1 MGLTRSN
8 AEGRARAVTLPQ
20 PTAGAKPTTSERTGA
35 GRRPRPD
42 TGRGHRRAI
51 ARRQVRLACLFTAV
65 TVATALLAPSPSA
78 EAAGITTH
86 GWMAVEAIDYVTEPG
101 LANLLRA
108 HEDQVRAGAMF
119 PDLGYFGTNTYGE
132 EAHWQRFVDAYID
145 LIAARDDCGPDLTD
159 PDAPC
164 ADMIAHAFGVAGHGM
179 GDEVWDW
186 LFEPNGPDR
195 NEYYVNGLPTAN
207 EGGAETQMDLVAV
220 AVHGVPRPVMP
231 PLPDADALLQVFED
245 SGFEGVTAAQFELV
259 PHMSAVWDLETQWA
273 IDHLAGVQAAMPWM
287 SANMVTAPGGV
298 NFAARAIAGY
308 WGSMWGRLNGAQPP
322 TTVSVTYPAT
332 GQVDV
337 PSSGWVRSYQPG
349 SSRGRGGAQTRIT
362 AVLTHSRPYAPATG
376 GPGVPAQ
383 MAPGTMT
390 ITDVASGEVL
400 PVLAGFPR
408 SVPYGGDAGQ
418 HLIDVHPARDLDRC
432 SWYEVG
438 VGVTAAVT
446 DARGQA
452 VTPYRWRFR
461 TECGPQHHTIHGTVT
476 DPSTM
481 PVAGAAVLAYRPGD
495 GFTPTAGVVTGADGT
510 WELTDLPAGSYGLVV
525 VPPAG
530 SDLGTAWL
538 AGPLHSTAGGPVEV
552 PGRSLRVDAV
562 LARSYPVTGRVTDRW
577 GVGKAGIEVLAF
589 GPHDTWVPSGRTT
602 TLPGGQFRLTNL
614 TPGPYRIAFRATPAA
629 PLQWYRRTPT
639 NPGGATIGVGPRPL
653 TGINHQLT

>member
-51 ARRQVRLACLFTAV
+51 ARRQVRLTCLFTAV
-65 TVATALLAPSPSA
+65 TVATTLLAPTPSA

-159 PDAPC
+159 PGAPC

-418 HLIDVHPARDLDRC
+418 HLIDVQPARDLDRC

-461 TECGPQHHTIHGTVT
+461 TACGPEDHAVTGTVRG
-476 DPSTM
+476 PSGR
-481 PVAGAAVLAYRPGD
+481 PVGNALVLAYPVGD
-495 GFTPTAGVVTGADGT
+495 DTPAASAVTGPDGRYTITDLAPGQYRILVIPPADSNLAQAWLTASTGPVTVPNPNLVVDGT
-510 WELTDLPAGSYGLVV
+510 LV
-525 VPPAG
+525 
-530 SDLGTAWL
+530 T
-538 AGPLHSTAGGPVEV
+538 
-552 PGRSLRVDAV
+552 
-562 LARSYPVTGRVTDRW
+562 SYPVSGRVTDYRRQGRR
-577 GVGKAGIEVLAF
+577 GVEVLAF
-589 GPHDTWVPSGRTT
+589 ATGNLSEPVARTVT
-602 TLPGGQFRLTNL
+602 DQFGNYRLTNL
-614 TPGPYRIAFRATPAA
+614 PPGTYLIAARPSPQAPLRWYSRLGRPGPTLR
-629 PLQWYRRTPT
+629 
-639 NPGGATIGVGPRPL
+639 VGPAPIV
-653 TGINHQLT
+653 GINFTI